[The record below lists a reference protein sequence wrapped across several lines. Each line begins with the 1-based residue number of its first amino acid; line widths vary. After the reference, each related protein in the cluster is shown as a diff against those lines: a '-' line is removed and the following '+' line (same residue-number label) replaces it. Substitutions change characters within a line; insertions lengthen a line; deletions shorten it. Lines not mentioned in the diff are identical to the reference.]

1 MRQDLLVDQTTEVL
15 HSAGFVT
22 SKRCDVRSR
31 CFDITARRGTILLF
45 LKMLSNIDGLNED
58 TASELK
64 KLAEYFY
71 ASPLLIGEKAR
82 NHELQAGA
90 VYARYGIPAVNVDT
104 LSDFFVDE
112 LPPLIYA
119 APGGLYVKL
128 DGAALYTARTRMNL
142 SLGAIASELG
152 VSRRSIRKYEEGMDA
167 KVEIAVRLEA
177 VLDTP
182 CAVPI
187 SLLTRHIFDTER
199 AKPETLPPIER
210 KVISLLVDLGFTVLP
225 MFQAPFDMLSQTKED
240 TLLTGISKNSSLME
254 KRAELMSS
262 ISRVV
267 SAHSLYITD
276 EEPKCPRICDTVI
289 VRMQELQDLDN
300 SSELVHLVRER
311 SED

>member
-15 HSAGFVT
+15 HTAGFVT

-45 LKMLSNIDGLNED
+45 LKMLSNIDGLSED
-58 TASELK
+58 TALELK

-90 VYARYGIPAVNVDT
+90 VYVRYGIPAVNVDT
-104 LSDFFVDE
+104 LSDFFIDE
-112 LPPLIYA
+112 FPPLIYA

-128 DGAALYTARTRMNL
+128 DEQALYAARSRMNL
-142 SLGAIASELG
+142 SLGAIASQLG

-167 KVEIAVRLEA
+167 KVEIAIRLEA
-177 VLDTP
+177 VLDVP
-182 CAVPI
+182 LAVPI
-187 SLLTRHIFDTER
+187 SLLTRHAFHAETTKAD
-199 AKPETLPPIER
+199 TLPPIE
-210 KVISLLVDLGFTVLP
+210 KQAISLLVDLGFTVLP
-225 MFQAPFDMLSQTKED
+225 MFQAPFDMLSQTKEE
-240 TLLTGISKNSSLME
+240 TLLTGISKNASLMA

-276 EEPKCPRICDTVI
+276 EEPKCLRIFDTVV
-289 VRMQELQDLDN
+289 VRLQELEDLD
-300 SSELVHLVRER
+300 SSTELVHLVRER
-311 SED
+311 SEE

>member
-15 HSAGFVT
+15 HTAGFVT

-31 CFDITARRGTILLF
+31 CFDITARRGSILLF
-45 LKMLSNIDGLNED
+45 LKMLSNIDGLSED
-58 TASELK
+58 TALELK
-64 KLAEYFY
+64 KLAEYFF

-128 DGAALYTARTRMNL
+128 DGRALNAARTHMNL
-142 SLGAIASELG
+142 SLGAIASQLG

-177 VLDTP
+177 VLDAP
-182 CAVPI
+182 FAVPI
-187 SLLTRHIFDTER
+187 SLLTRHVFNAET

-210 KVISLLVDLGFTVLP
+210 KAISLLVDLGFTVLP
-225 MFQAPFDMLSQTKED
+225 MFQAPFDMLSQTKEE
-240 TLLTGISKNSSLME
+240 TLLTGISKNASLMA

-276 EEPKCPRICDTVI
+276 EEPKSLRIFDTVI
-289 VRMQELQDLDN
+289 VCLQELKDLD
-300 SSELVHLVRER
+300 SSTELVHLVRER
-311 SED
+311 SEE

>member
-1 MRQDLLVDQTTEVL
+1 MCIRDSLLVDQTTEVL

-58 TASELK
+58 TALELK

-128 DGAALYTARTRMNL
+128 DGQALYATRTRMNL

-152 VSRRSIRKYEEGMDA
+152 VSRRTVSYTHLRAHETKA
-167 KVEIAVRLEA
+167 NLVCRL
-177 VLDTP
+177 
-182 CAVPI
+182 
-187 SLLTRHIFDTER
+187 LL
-199 AKPETLPPIER
+199 
-210 KVISLLVDLGFTVLP
+210 
-225 MFQAPFDMLSQTKED
+225 
-240 TLLTGISKNSSLME
+240 E
-254 KRAELMSS
+254 K
-262 ISRVV
+262 
-267 SAHSLYITD
+267 
-276 EEPKCPRICDTVI
+276 K
-289 VRMQELQDLDN
+289 
-300 SSELVHLVRER
+300 
-311 SED
+311 